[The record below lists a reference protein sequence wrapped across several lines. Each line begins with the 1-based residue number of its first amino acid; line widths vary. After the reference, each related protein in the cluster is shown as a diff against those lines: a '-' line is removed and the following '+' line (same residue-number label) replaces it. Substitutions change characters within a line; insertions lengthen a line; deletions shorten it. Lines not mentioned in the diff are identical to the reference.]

1 MGNNVV
7 KYDAII
13 IGTGQSG
20 KPLAT
25 SLASAGWNTAIIEE
39 KYVGGTCVNYG
50 CTPTKTMIASARIAY
65 LAKRA
70 SDYGINIPSVS
81 INLKKVR
88 ERKDAIVNSF
98 RQGGKN
104 ELEKTENVNLIFGKA
119 KFKNEKEIDLLNPQF
134 DNFSHNNY
142 LNTYL

>member
-7 KYDAII
+7 KYDTII

-25 SLASAGWNTAIIEE
+25 SLASAGWNIAIIEE

-81 INLKKVR
+81 INLKKIR
-88 ERKDAIVNSF
+88 ERKDTIVNSF

-134 DNFSHNNY
+134 DNFSYNNY